1 MADLFISYDPA
12 QPVGQRL
19 APEVRAEIATVA
31 PSTVNNGSITAAKLA
46 PNAVVT
52 DKIADG
58 AVTSAKIADGT
69 IVTGDLA
76 DSSVTNAKIA
86 NGSVTP
92 SKVAA
97 GVVTA
102 YDASG
107 NPLRLNLVPI
117 TSAKYAA
124 LATPDPNTLYLIT
137 DGTPRVMVGSNLG
150 YPPPPP
156 LVPRSGIDG
165 ALAPETPDA
174 PGTVG
179 EMVTTAEHLY
189 LCVDENIWRRI
200 PLEAW

>member
-52 DKIADG
+52 DKVADG
-58 AVTSAKIADGT
+58 AITSAKIADGT
-69 IVTGDLA
+69 IVSSDLA
-76 DSSVTNAKIA
+76 DSSVSTAKVA
-86 NGSVTP
+86 NGAITP
-92 SKVAA
+92 SKVGT
-97 GVVTA
+97 GVVTS

-107 NPLRLNLVPI
+107 NPVRIVLVPI

-124 LATPDPNTLYLIT
+124 LPNPDPNTLYLIT
-137 DGTPRVMVGSNLG
+137 DASPRVMVGSNLG
-150 YPPPPP
+150 FPPPPP
-156 LVPRSGIDG
+156 LVPRAGVDG
-165 ALAPETPDA
+165 VRVPTSADA
-174 PGTVG
+174 PGTPG
-179 EMVTTAEHLY
+179 EMVATETHLY
-189 LCVDENIWRRI
+189 FCVGENAWRRV